1 MLALL
6 CTYNCPAQG
15 TFQNLNFES
24 AAVPDLPA
32 NQWEFVPVD
41 QGLPGWTA
49 YWGTNSNP
57 PVTHNSITTG
67 GANVGILGP
76 SMTPGYVIRGNYTA
90 VLQAGYNYGLQA
102 AAISQVGLVPAAAQA
117 LTFKS
122 GPHDS
127 DFLISLGGQA
137 VPMTLVAK
145 TSAYW
150 LYRGDV
156 QPFQGQITELRV
168 TALPTHYPGWAA
180 NLVLDD
186 ISFTVP
192 EPSTFRLFTFSA
204 LCLIW
209 LHFRKRP

>member
-1 MLALL
+1 MRS
-6 CTYNCPAQG
+6 CAQG
-15 TFQNLNFES
+15 VFRNLDFES
-24 AAVPDLPA
+24 ASVPDLPV
-32 NQWEFVPVD
+32 NQWEFVSVS
-41 QGLPGWTA
+41 QGLPGWAA

-67 GANVGILGP
+67 GVNVGILGP

-117 LTFKS
+117 LEFKS
-122 GPHDS
+122 GPYNS

-145 TSAYW
+145 TSAFW

-156 QPFQGQITELRV
+156 QPFQGQITELRI
-168 TALPTHYPGWAA
+168 TALLTHYPGWAA

-186 ISFTVP
+186 LAFTVP
-192 EPSTFRLFTFSA
+192 EPSTFRLFAFGA
-204 LCLIW
+204 LFLICPQ
-209 LHFRKRP
+209 FRKRA